1 MGQQGSSWSFSPR
14 HWVALGVTG
23 ITFVVALL
31 ASINLYLLE
40 DNSSLTLAAYSA
52 SSLLRWSYD
61 GVYLSALVAG
71 VALCGIVVYALVRS
85 NTLAV
90 GILIMMACFVAFAGF
105 GGLLIRH
112 ASTFL
117 TLFMAFVIIAIVSF
131 LAGRMTTIRLQT
143 RLSERSAAVL
153 GACVSTGTA
162 LLINV
167 VCLVVH
173 TLMLDPVSHAL
184 YMQGQMGSLYFDTLL
199 VAMRLELIAFI
210 VCALWLGFTLF
221 VPAAPSVNEGR

>member
-1 MGQQGSSWSFSPR
+1 MGQQSNSWNFSPR
-14 HWVALGVTG
+14 HWVALSVTG

-40 DNSSLTLAAYSA
+40 DNSSLTSAAYSA

-71 VALCGIVVYALVRS
+71 VALCGIVVYAIVRS
-85 NTLAV
+85 NTLAI
-90 GILIMMACFVAFAGF
+90 GILMTMACFVALAGF

-117 TLFMAFVIIAIVSF
+117 VLFMAFAIVAIVSF
-131 LAGRMTTIRLQT
+131 LAGRMITIRLQT
-143 RLSERSAAVL
+143 RLSGRSSDVL
-153 GACVSTGTA
+153 GACVSTGVA

-173 TLMLDPVSHAL
+173 TLMLNPVSHAL
-184 YMQGQMGSLYFDTLL
+184 YMQGQMGSLHFDTLL
-199 VAMRLELIAFI
+199 VAMRLELIAFV
-210 VCALWLGFTLF
+210 VCALWLGFILL
-221 VPAAPSVNEGR
+221 VPAAPPVDEGR